1 MYAKDP
7 YEAKYQF
14 LINKRESTGLKNFN
28 HPKTFIE
35 YSNDMQDL
43 YKNIDEY
50 NKDKERKILIV
61 FGTIADTINNKK
73 LNSIVTELF
82 VRTKHFYCFYYTIIL

>member
-1 MYAKDP
+1 MQAKDP

-14 LINKRESTGLKNFN
+14 LINKRESAGLKHFN
-28 HPKTFIE
+28 DAKAFIG
-35 YSNDMQDL
+35 YSNDMQDI

-50 NKDKERKILIV
+50 NVDKERKILKV
-61 FGTIADTINNKK
+61 FDDMIDDMSNNKK

-82 VRTKHFYCFYYTIIL
+82 IRGRKLK